1 MNKEIYESIADR
13 IGSEVSALR
22 WIDLD
27 NGQFESPDRPSVAFP
42 ACLIDMAYPL
52 CEDQGETVQNVT
64 CQVTLRVAFL
74 LSGPTSNANTQVR
87 GESLSIFQVLEDIH
101 AALQN
106 WDTDQLGSF
115 SRRSVTPERRN
126 DGIKVYRMVYQSIF
140 EEDTAE

>member
-13 IGSEVSALR
+13 IGAEVSALR

-52 CEDQGETVQNVT
+52 CEDNGETVQNVT

-74 LSGPTSNANTQVR
+74 LTGPTSNTNTEVR
-87 GESLSIFQVLEDIH
+87 SASLAIFQVIEDIH
-101 AALQN
+101 TALQN
-106 WDTDQLGSF
+106 FYTDQLGSF
-115 SRRSVTPERRN
+115 SRRSVVPERRN
-126 DGIKVYRMVYQSIF
+126 DGIKVYRMVYQSVF